1 MNTILQQQGYVFE
14 IILVTV
20 VSILIRTKSLKVVAI
35 LSMTNYCEPQ
45 SWKLDFAKCKGIK
58 ILEFGK
64 LVLLVEWE
72 SWALEL
78 QLKESGIPQMIE
90 IQK

>member
-35 LSMTNYCEPQ
+35 LSMTN
-45 SWKLDFAKCKGIK
+45 
-58 ILEFGK
+58 
-64 LVLLVEWE
+64 LLR
-72 SWALEL
+72 ALEL
-78 QLKESGIPQMIE
+78 EAWFRQM
-90 IQK
+90 

>member
-35 LSMTNYCEPQ
+35 LSMTN
-45 SWKLDFAKCKGIK
+45 
-58 ILEFGK
+58 
-64 LVLLVEWE
+64 LLR
-72 SWALEL
+72 ALEL
-78 QLKESGIPQMIE
+78 EA
-90 IQK
+90 

>member
-35 LSMTNYCEPQ
+35 LSMTNYCEP
-45 SWKLDFAKCKGIK
+45 
-58 ILEFGK
+58 
-64 LVLLVEWE
+64 
-72 SWALEL
+72 
-78 QLKESGIPQMIE
+78 
-90 IQK
+90 